1 MNLATTIKKGAGQGV
16 EPLSILLAE
25 DNEVTHELM
34 TLLLTRR
41 GYKVDTVVDG
51 KDALEALGNGTYDVA
66 MIDFHLPSM
75 NGLDVVI
82 NYRNASNSTLNL
94 PRFIGMTADIEGLLA
109 HPANCENFD
118 YVFAKPFEVSDVCD
132 AIENAE
138 YHGRKSSTADLKAI
152 STESPDAGFGRR
164 KNLSNVV
171 DTDAAHTSVGSERR
185 LKRRSLTSL
194 DGTVMLMADG
204 QTQKCEIRNISSG
217 GAAVDVE
224 TKPAIGDLVFIGRN
238 QAQVIRHMD
247 SGVAVTFTG
256 I

>member
-1 MNLATTIKKGAGQGV
+1 MNLAATIEKSAGHDMDQ
-16 EPLSILLAE
+16 LSILLAE

-51 KDALEALGNGTYDVA
+51 QDALEALKNGTYDIA
-66 MIDFHLPSM
+66 MIDFHLPRM

-82 NYRNASNSTLNL
+82 NCRNAAKSSFAL

-118 YVFAKPFEVSDVCD
+118 YVFAKPFNASDVCD
-132 AIENAE
+132 AIENAD
-138 YHGRKSSTADLKAI
+138 YHGRKTGKADLKPVI
-152 STESPDAGFGRR
+152 TDEGFGRR
-164 KNLSNVV
+164 IKLAEVV
-171 DTDAAHTSVGSERR
+171 DIDNTAPFSERR

-194 DGTVMLMADG
+194 DGTVMQMADG
-204 QTQKCEIRNISSG
+204 APQKCQIRNISSG

-224 TKPAIGDLVFIGRN
+224 TKPAIGDLIFIGRN
-238 QAQVIRHMD
+238 QARVIRHID
-247 SGVAVTFTG
+247 NGVAVTFTG